1 MTDATKTIQL
11 RRYEIVEGELDAFIA
26 WFGSTL
32 VPARDAEGFAI
43 EFAYADREVNEFV
56 WATSAPGDAAAFAA
70 AEEAYMASET
80 RAKAFAGQPQRVAV
94 YHVRLIEPIV

>member
-1 MTDATKTIQL
+1 MTDALKTIQL

-32 VPARDAEGFAI
+32 VPAREAEGFAI

-56 WATSAPGDAAAFAA
+56 WATSTSGDTATFLAKEA
-70 AEEAYMASET
+70 AYMSSES
-80 RAKAFAGQPQRVAV
+80 RAKAFAGQPQRVAE

>member
-11 RRYEIVEGELDAFIA
+11 RRYEIVEGELDAFIE

-32 VPARDAEGFAI
+32 VPAREAEGFAI
-43 EFAYADREVNEFV
+43 EFAYADRDVNEFV
-56 WATSAPGDAAAFAA
+56 WATSTSGDAPTFLAKEA
-70 AEEAYMASET
+70 AYMSSES

-94 YHVRLIEPIV
+94 YHVRLIEPVV